1 MTVDARTNDFT
12 PRQPLNAIVAIEVT
26 VVAMFKSPLQQ
37 EVEVGEQAVEG
48 AAEHIEGVAKHV

>member
-1 MTVDARTNDFT
+1 VTVDARTNDFM

-26 VVAMFKSPLQQ
+26 VVAMLKTPLQQ